1 MLYKQSMLLF
11 IWLSGTKKNMDHYWS
26 MGQGLGTPAR
36 EYIYT
41 PMVPFLKIQLDL
53 TYCVYLCTYVLC
65 IYSEY
70 NKSLISPAVD
80 ESAHYCSQGSKVRSK
95 RSRWNWK
102 VNVRRLIK
110 DIRVNAMFKTLKVL

>member
-11 IWLSGTKKNMDHYWS
+11 IWLSGTKKNMGHYWS

-70 NKSLISPAVD
+70 N
-80 ESAHYCSQGSKVRSK
+80 
-95 RSRWNWK
+95 
-102 VNVRRLIK
+102 
-110 DIRVNAMFKTLKVL
+110 